1 MRALRLARIAAEAE
15 GLRLR
20 HSAQRTVV
28 RAILGLIALGLLFG
42 ALVFCQIAAWYW
54 LRVSWDRPAAALIL
68 AGAEL
73 VLAAIL
79 ALLAARSSPGRIE
92 IEAISKE
99 VLKKRNSS
107 FGSAT
112 PMENKVGRKC
122 SSVGEEI
129 SRAIGCPSGAG
140 ADTGASATSGIT
152 GVATG
157 DGP

>member
-92 IEAISKE
+92 IEALA
-99 VLKKRNSS
+99 VR
-107 FGSAT
+107 
-112 PMENKVGRKC
+112 R
-122 SSVGEEI
+122 
-129 SRAIGCPSGAG
+129 RALE
-140 ADTGASATSGIT
+140 SATSSLAFSALLT
-152 GVATG
+152 QLLPLAVRLFRRR
-157 DGP
+157 